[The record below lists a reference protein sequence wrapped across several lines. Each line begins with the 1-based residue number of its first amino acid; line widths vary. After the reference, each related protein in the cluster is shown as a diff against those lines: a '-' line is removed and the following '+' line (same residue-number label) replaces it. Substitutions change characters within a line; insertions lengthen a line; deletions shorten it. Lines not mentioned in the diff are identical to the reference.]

1 MNRFND
7 QRGTLSVL
15 TDNLPSDFV
24 IRRVYSVHGTKKGIS
39 RGDHS
44 HRKVKQIIFVLK
56 GQIQVIL
63 DDGIIKTDI
72 YLNAIE
78 SGLLIMPMVWAT
90 ICPIEDDSI
99 YLVLCDD
106 KYLESEYIRDKKEFM
121 ELVRGRE

>member
-1 MNRFND
+1 MAQKKVFPEETIHTGRSNRSF
-7 QRGTLSVL
+7 
-15 TDNLPSDFV
+15 
-24 IRRVYSVHGTKKGIS
+24 
-39 RGDHS
+39 
-44 HRKVKQIIFVLK
+44 FVLK

-63 DDGIIKTDI
+63 DEGIIKTDI

-90 ICPIEDDSI
+90 ICPTEDDSI

-121 ELVRGRE
+121 ELVRGKE